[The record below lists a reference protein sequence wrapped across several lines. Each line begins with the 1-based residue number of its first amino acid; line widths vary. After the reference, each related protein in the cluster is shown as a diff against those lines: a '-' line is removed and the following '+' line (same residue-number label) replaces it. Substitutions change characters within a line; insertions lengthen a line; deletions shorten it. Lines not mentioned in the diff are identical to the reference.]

1 MKIAFFFPMGGGL
14 SELKKSGQL
23 TRFEKTEL
31 SEYVKSF
38 NKITLFSYLN
48 ESQKLYKKIKLLG
61 NKKSLHRYVYAFL
74 MPFIYAK
81 EIREADVLRGSQL
94 TSTIPCIVS
103 KIIFGKKFVFNYA
116 YDHAEFSKIEGDV
129 ARALILKLW
138 EAIAVRLADG
148 ITAATSV
155 LKNRLQNINRNTIF
169 LPNGVDLDL
178 FKIKKKQ
185 NNKTTRLLFVGRLEK
200 QKNLENFLLGVKRLN
215 RKNVEVEVIG
225 EGSLKAKLERLAKS
239 LGLNV
244 VFLPYIENEK
254 LLDYYYRADIF
265 VLSSF
270 AEGSPKV
277 MLEAQATGTPVIA
290 NKNFARSLIKDGI
303 TGILCE
309 SNPKSIT
316 NALQKLVRNT
326 KLRKTIANNARQEIE
341 KNYDIKKIMQ
351 TEIKF
356 LKKIAYA

>member
-1 MKIAFFFPMGGGL
+1 
-14 SELKKSGQL
+14 
-23 TRFEKTEL
+23 
-31 SEYVKSF
+31 
-38 NKITLFSYLN
+38 
-48 ESQKLYKKIKLLG
+48 
-61 NKKSLHRYVYAFL
+61 

-138 EAIAVRLADG
+138 EVIAVRLADG

-155 LKNRLQNINRNTIF
+155 LKNRLQNINKNTIYS
-169 LPNGVDLDL
+169 PNGVDLDL

-185 NNKTTRLLFVGRLEK
+185 KNKTTRLLFVGRLEK

-254 LLDYYYRADIF
+254 LLKVLFFSLFFLIF
-265 VLSSF
+265 
-270 AEGSPKV
+270 
-277 MLEAQATGTPVIA
+277 
-290 NKNFARSLIKDGI
+290 
-303 TGILCE
+303 
-309 SNPKSIT
+309 
-316 NALQKLVRNT
+316 
-326 KLRKTIANNARQEIE
+326 
-341 KNYDIKKIMQ
+341 
-351 TEIKF
+351 
-356 LKKIAYA
+356 